1 MCYLKTK
8 MIKLNI
14 ILIVLLVSCRQDKR
28 VEKVVESPK
37 IKSEKIEVKQI
48 QNLNRT
54 YALLIDTLKI
64 DSQEFIV
71 VQNDPREDRNMNL
84 SILNSK
90 KDTVY
95 THDGFASNG
104 FEFEDF
110 DNNGILD
117 IRLYQ
122 ITNVGGIS
130 ELIFFDEKNK
140 IFKAVK
146 EFDSFPEPVKIKNT
160 QYWFSYHRSGCA
172 DINWGSELFKI
183 ENFKAIKIGEIEGLG
198 CEDEKE
204 NGIFIY
210 KTKGNSR
217 KRIYSEKRKPGYYN
231 DKWDFI
237 EKYWNENYRKFE

>member
-1 MCYLKTK
+1 
-8 MIKLNI
+8 MIKINI
-14 ILIVLLVSCRQDKR
+14 ILIAFMLISCRQDKR
-28 VEKVVESPK
+28 VEKVMDNPK
-37 IKSEKIEVKQI
+37 NKTKKTEIKQT
-48 QNLNRT
+48 QNSKKT
-54 YALLIDTLKI
+54 YPLLIDTLTI
-64 DSQEFIV
+64 NSQEFIV
-71 VQNDPREDRNMNL
+71 IQNDPRDERNMNL
-84 SILNSK
+84 SILNNK

-95 THDGFASNG
+95 THEGFASNG

-117 IRLYQ
+117 IRLNQ

-130 ELIFFDEKNK
+130 ELIFYDNENK

-146 EFDSFPEPVKIKNT
+146 EFENFPDPTKIKKT
-160 QYWFSYHRSGCA
+160 KYWFSYHRSGCA

-217 KRIYSEKRKPGYYN
+217 KKIYSEKRKPGYYD

>member
-1 MCYLKTK
+1 
-8 MIKLNI
+8 MIKINI
-14 ILIVLLVSCRQDKR
+14 ILIAFLLISCRQDKR
-28 VEKVVESPK
+28 VEKVMDNPK
-37 IKSEKIEVKQI
+37 NKTKKTEIKQT
-48 QNLNRT
+48 QNSKKT
-54 YALLIDTLKI
+54 YPLLIDTLTI
-64 DSQEFIV
+64 NSQEFIV
-71 VQNDPREDRNMNL
+71 IQNDPRDERNMNL
-84 SILNSK
+84 SILNNK

-95 THDGFASNG
+95 THEGFASNG

-117 IRLYQ
+117 IRLNQ

-130 ELIFFDEKNK
+130 ELIFYDNENK

-146 EFDSFPEPVKIKNT
+146 EFENFPDPTKIKKT
-160 QYWFSYHRSGCA
+160 KYWFSYHRSGCA

-217 KRIYSEKRKPGYYN
+217 KKIYSEKRKPGYYD